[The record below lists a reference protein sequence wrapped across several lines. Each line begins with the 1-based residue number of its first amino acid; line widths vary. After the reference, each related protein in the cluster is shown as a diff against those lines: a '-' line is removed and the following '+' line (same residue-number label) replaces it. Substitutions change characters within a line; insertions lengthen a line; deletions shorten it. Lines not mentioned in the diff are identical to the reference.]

1 MAPGSQEEGTVK
13 ADRLLLRFS
22 DGTSEWQTPGTVP
35 EVGAIVRRGGQ
46 EWIVASI
53 DADTQD
59 AAVVL
64 LRRAPRTAVST
75 DAQVEVA

>member
-1 MAPGSQEEGTVK
+1 MKT
-13 ADRLLLRFS
+13 DCLLLRFS

-35 EVGAIVRRGGQ
+35 EVGAIIRRAGQ

-53 DADTQD
+53 DADTHD
-59 AAVVL
+59 VAVVR
-64 LRRAPRTAVST
+64 LRRGPRMAGST